1 MSIKII
7 ILFGLKEMWLKH
19 LGELLIFLDRWWLLL

>member
-7 ILFGLKEMWLKH
+7 ILFELKEMWLKH
-19 LGELLIFLDRWWLLL
+19 LGKLLIFLDRWCLLL

>member
-7 ILFGLKEMWLKH
+7 LLFELKEMWLKY
-19 LGELLIFLDRWWLLL
+19 LGKLLIFLDRW